1 MAERGV
7 NTLPAA
13 AAFRDS
19 DLFVLARGEETL
31 SVSFATVKAAVL
43 AAHETQ
49 EGDST

>member
-7 NTLPAA
+7 STLPAA
-13 AAFRDS
+13 AAFRDN
-19 DLFVLARGEETL
+19 DLLVVARGEGTL

-49 EGDST
+49 EGGST